1 MLVLP
6 FRSLTLYREWERPYQ
21 SLSVLGCNCR
31 DCARQYVG
39 SSRSRRVRC
48 ESAALRV
55 KRMAAPISV
64 APIPKVLSP
73 DTNMFITDGPF
84 LETKEHIGGFWILE
98 AADMDEALA

>member
-1 MLVLP
+1 MGVKT
-6 FRSLTLYREWERPYQ
+6 R
-21 SLSVLGCNCR
+21 
-31 DCARQYVG
+31 
-39 SSRSRRVRC
+39 
-48 ESAALRV
+48 LRV

-64 APIPKVLSP
+64 APITKVLSP

>member
-1 MLVLP
+1 VD
-6 FRSLTLYREWERPYQ
+6 FTSITL
-21 SLSVLGCNCR
+21 
-31 DCARQYVG
+31 ATHT
-39 SSRSRRVRC
+39 
-48 ESAALRV
+48 
-55 KRMAAPISV
+55 PISV